1 VAQAATDGERH
12 DARMSLAYLLA
23 FASGFIAL
31 SHEILWYR
39 VYSYTSQGGAEAFA
53 LMLGAYLCGIAF
65 GAYGARALCRDAVL
79 PLRTVGW
86 LLAASALAYFLPPA
100 VAAAVVTVDSSEL
113 TLPAVA
119 AAAALLGAV
128 FPLVSHACIAPDAR
142 SGSRISYVYLAN
154 ILGSVA
160 GSLGTGFVL
169 LDRWPLATV
178 AWLLACASLACAA
191 ALTAVRGVRGAR
203 LGGVVTACALGAWAL
218 LALSPALYGSLYEKL
233 QFRAGYKPGEPFV
246 HVVENKSG
254 VIAVTASG
262 TIFGGGAY
270 DGGYNTS
277 LVNDTNGVLRAYAVA
292 GLHAAPREV
301 LLIGLSSGSWAAA
314 LASHPQLERLTVVE
328 INPGY
333 LQLLARHPQVA
344 WLLRDPRV
352 RIEIDDGRRWLVRHT
367 ERRFD
372 AIVVNGTLHWRAHAS
387 NLLSAEFTALAR
399 SRLREG
405 GLYYFN
411 ATGSDRAARTA
422 ADAFRHVLRLSNCI
436 AASDAPLAFDGEA
449 WVRAMRPATVGGNA
463 VLEAGAA
470 TERDALRHIAELIEP
485 EAALRARIAN
495 APPITDDNMG
505 SEWR

>member
-1 VAQAATDGERH
+1 
-12 DARMSLAYLLA
+12 MSLAYLLA

-53 LMLGAYLCGIAF
+53 LMLGAYLAGIAF
-65 GAYGARALCRDAVL
+65 GAYAARALCRDAAP
-79 PLRTVGW
+79 PLRAVGW
-86 LLAASALAYFLPPA
+86 LLAASSLAFFLPPL
-100 VAAAVVTVDSSEL
+100 VAAMVVWTDSYEL

-128 FPLVSHACIAPDAR
+128 FPLVGHAFIAPDAR
-142 SGSRISYVYLAN
+142 SGSRVSYLYVSN
-154 ILGSVA
+154 IAGSVA

-169 LDRWPLATV
+169 LDHWPLGMV

-191 ALTAVRGVRGAR
+191 ALALARGVRGAP
-203 LGGVVTACALGAWAL
+203 LAAAAALCVAGAWAL
-218 LALSPALYGSLYEKL
+218 HALLPALYGTLYEKL
-233 QFRAGYKPGEPFV
+233 QFRTAYKPAERFA
-246 HVVENKSG
+246 HLVENKSG

-277 LVNDTNGVLRAYAVA
+277 LVSDSNGVLRAYAVA
-292 GLHAAPREV
+292 GLHPAPREV

-314 LASHPQLERLTVVE
+314 LAADPRIERLTVIE

-333 LQLLARHPQVA
+333 VQLLARYPDVA
-344 WLLRDPRV
+344 SLLRDPRV
-352 RIEIDDGRRWLVRHT
+352 KIEIDDGRRWLVRHP

-405 GLYYFN
+405 GLYFFN

-436 AASDAPLAFDGEA
+436 AASDAPLAFDAGA
-449 WVRAMRPATVGGNA
+449 WARAMRAASVGGKP
-463 VLEAGAA
+463 VFESGAA
-470 TERDALRHIAELIEP
+470 TERDALGRIAALIEP
-485 EAALRARIAN
+485 EDRLRARVAG

>member
-1 VAQAATDGERH
+1 VT
-12 DARMSLAYLLA
+12 LAYLLA

-53 LMLGAYLCGIAF
+53 LMLGAYLAGIAL
-65 GAYGARALCRDAVL
+65 GSYGARALCREGAL
-79 PLRTVGW
+79 PLRAVAW
-86 LLAASALAYFLPPA
+86 LLAASALAFFLPPA
-100 VAAAVVTVDSSEL
+100 VAGVVAWADSWEL

-128 FPLVSHACIAPDAR
+128 FPLVGHACIAPDER
-142 SGSRISYVYLAN
+142 SGSRISYIYVAN

-169 LDRWPLATV
+169 LDHWPLATV
-178 AWLLACASLACAA
+178 AWLLACVSLACAA
-191 ALTAVRGVRGAR
+191 ALAVARGVRGAP
-203 LGGVVTACALGAWAL
+203 LAAALAGCALGAVAL
-218 LALSPALYGSLYEKL
+218 QSLVPPLYGALYEKL
-233 QFRAGYKPGEPFV
+233 QFRTGYKPGEPFA

-277 LVNDTNGVLRAYAVA
+277 LVRDTNGVLRAYAVA
-292 GLHAAPREV
+292 GLHPAPREV

-314 LASHPQLERLTVVE
+314 LATHPLLERLTIVE

-333 LQLLARHPQVA
+333 LQLLARYPDVA
-344 WLLRDPRV
+344 GLLRDPRV
-352 RIEIDDGRRWLVRHT
+352 RIEIDDGRRWLVRHAA
-367 ERRFD
+367 RRFD
-372 AIVVNGTLHWRAHAS
+372 VIVVNGTLHWRAHAT

-422 ADAFRHVLRLSNCI
+422 GDGFRHVLRLSNCI
-436 AASDAPLAFDGEA
+436 AASDVPLAFDREA
-449 WVRAMRPATVGGNA
+449 WRRAMHSAAVGGRP

-470 TERDALRHIAELIEP
+470 TERDALARIETLIEP
-485 EAALRARIAN
+485 EARLRARVAR
-495 APPITDDNMG
+495 AATITDDNMG

>member
-1 VAQAATDGERH
+1 
-12 DARMSLAYLLA
+12 MSLAYLLA

-53 LMLGAYLCGIAF
+53 LMLGAYLAGIAF
-65 GAYGARALCRDAVL
+65 GSYGARMLCRDAAL
-79 PLRTVGW
+79 PLRAVTW
-86 LLAASALAYFLPPA
+86 LLAASASAYFLPPL
-100 VAAAVVTVDSSEL
+100 VASGVVVMDSWEL

-119 AAAALLGAV
+119 VASALLGAV
-128 FPLVSHACIAPDAR
+128 FPLVGHAFIAPDAR
-142 SGSRISYVYLAN
+142 SGSRISYLYVAN

-160 GSLGTGFVL
+160 GSLCTGFVL
-169 LDRWPLATV
+169 LDHWPLATV

-191 ALTAVRGVRGAR
+191 ALAVARGVRGMA
-203 LGGVVTACALGAWAL
+203 LAGALASCALGAVAL
-218 LALSPALYGSLYEKL
+218 QVLGPLLYGALYEKL
-233 QFRAGYKPGEPFV
+233 QFRTGYKPGEPFA

-277 LVNDTNGVLRAYAVA
+277 LVSDTNGVLRAYAVA
-292 GLHAAPREV
+292 GLHPAPREV
-301 LLIGLSSGSWAAA
+301 LMIGLSSGSWAAA
-314 LASHPQLERLTVVE
+314 LAAHPLIERLTIVE

-333 LQLLARHPQVA
+333 LQLLARYPQVA
-344 WLLRDPRV
+344 GLLRDPRV
-352 RIEIDDGRRWLVRHT
+352 RIEIDDGRRWLVRHP
-367 ERRFD
+367 ELRFD
-372 AIVVNGTLHWRAHAS
+372 AIVVNGTLHWRAHAT
-387 NLLSAEFTALAR
+387 NLLSAEFTALVR
-399 SRLREG
+399 SRLRKG

-422 ADAFRHVLRLSNCI
+422 GDAFRHVLRLSNCI
-436 AASDAPLAFDGEA
+436 AASDAPFAFDRET
-449 WVRAMRPATVGGNA
+449 WSRAMRLAAVGGRP

-470 TERDALRHIAELIEP
+470 TERDALARIEAAIEP
-485 EAALRARIAN
+485 EARLRARVAR
-495 APPITDDNMG
+495 AAPITDDNMG

>member
-1 VAQAATDGERH
+1 
-12 DARMSLAYLLA
+12 MSLACLLA

-53 LMLGAYLCGIAF
+53 LMLGAYLAGIAF
-65 GAYGARALCRDAVL
+65 GSYGARVLCRDGAL
-79 PLRTVGW
+79 PLRAVAW
-86 LLAASALAYFLPPA
+86 LLAASALAFFLPPL
-100 VAAAVVTVDSSEL
+100 VASAVVLMDSWEL

-119 AAAALLGAV
+119 VASALLGAV
-128 FPLVSHACIAPDAR
+128 FPLVGHAFIAPDAR
-142 SGSRISYVYLAN
+142 SGSRISYLYVAN

-169 LDRWPLATV
+169 LDHWPLATV
-178 AWLLACASLACAA
+178 AWLLACLSLACAGALA
-191 ALTAVRGVRGAR
+191 AARGVRGLR
-203 LGGVVTACALGAWAL
+203 LAGALAGCLMGAVALQALGPL
-218 LALSPALYGSLYEKL
+218 LYGTLYEKL
-233 QFRAGYKPGEPFV
+233 QFRTGYQPGEPFA
-246 HVVENKSG
+246 HLVENKSG
-254 VIAVTASG
+254 VIAVTAGG

-270 DGGYNTS
+270 DGGFNTS
-277 LVNDTNGVLRAYAVA
+277 LVNDTNGVLRAYALA
-292 GLHAAPREV
+292 GLHPAPREV

-314 LASHPQLERLTVVE
+314 LAAHPRLERLTIVE

-333 LQLLARHPQVA
+333 LQLLPRYPQVA

-352 RIEIDDGRRWLVRHT
+352 QIEIDDGRRWLVRHA

-399 SRLREG
+399 SRLRPG
-405 GLYYFN
+405 GLYFFN

-422 ADAFRHVLRLSNCI
+422 GDAFRHVLRLSNCI
-436 AASDAPLAFDGEA
+436 AASDAPLAFDPGV
-449 WVRAMRPATVGGNA
+449 WSRAMRGAAVGGKP

-470 TERDALRHIAELIEP
+470 TERDALARIAAQVEP
-485 EAALRARIAN
+485 EAALRARVAH
-495 APPITDDNMG
+495 AAPITDDNMG
-505 SEWR
+505 SEWQ

>member
-1 VAQAATDGERH
+1 
-12 DARMSLAYLLA
+12 MSLAYLLA

-53 LMLGAYLCGIAF
+53 LMLGAYLAGIAF
-65 GAYGARALCRDAVL
+65 GAYGARMLCRDGAP
-79 PLRTVGW
+79 PLRAVAW
-86 LLAASALAYFLPPA
+86 LLAASALAFFLPPA
-100 VAAAVVTVDSSEL
+100 VAGAVVLVDSWEL

-119 AAAALLGAV
+119 AASALLGAV
-128 FPLVSHACIAPDAR
+128 FPLVGHSFIAPDAR
-142 SGSRISYVYLAN
+142 SGSRISYLYVAN

-160 GSLGTGFVL
+160 GSLGTGFLL
-169 LDRWPLATV
+169 LDHWPLATV
-178 AWLLACASLACAA
+178 AWFLACASLACAA
-191 ALTAVRGVRGAR
+191 ALAAARGVRGAT
-203 LGGVVTACALGAWAL
+203 LAMALTGCLLGAVAL
-218 LALSPALYGSLYEKL
+218 RALDPPLYGSLYEKL
-233 QFRAGYKPGEPFV
+233 QFRTGYRPEEPFARL
-246 HVVENKSG
+246 VENKSG
-254 VIAVTASG
+254 VIAVTAHG

-277 LVNDTNGVLRAYAVA
+277 LVRDTNGVLRAYAVA
-292 GLHAAPREV
+292 GLHPAPREV
-301 LLIGLSSGSWAAA
+301 LMIGLSSGSWAAA
-314 LASHPQLERLTVVE
+314 LAAHPLLERLTVVE

-333 LQLLARHPQVA
+333 LQLLAHYPEVA
-344 WLLRDPRV
+344 GLLRDPRV
-352 RIEIDDGRRWLVRHT
+352 RIEIDDGRRWLVRHPG
-367 ERRFD
+367 RQFD

-436 AASDAPLAFDGEA
+436 AASDVPLAFDPEA
-449 WVRAMRPATVGGNA
+449 WSRAMRQATVGGMP

-470 TERDALRHIAELIEP
+470 TQRDALARIAALIEP
-485 EAALRARIAN
+485 EAQLRARIAR
-495 APPITDDNMG
+495 ATPITDDNMG